1 MSLISVASSGLMA
14 TQIAMNTVSENVANT
29 TTDGYSRKTTTLTAT
44 SDGGVAATSI
54 NRVSSSYLNTQLW
67 NASSDS
73 GYYTEYSEYLSSMED
88 TLSSDTMSIDTLLDD
103 FYTALSAAS
112 SDPDDDS
119 LRQTAVSSAE
129 SVATG
134 FNWISDNLND
144 QFDSISE
151 ELDTSVASVND
162 LTSTIADLNEQIAT
176 LQAQG
181 GDTSSLEDSRD
192 SAVTELA
199 SMLDISV
206 TTQSDGSYTIT
217 LSQGQPLVSGGTAAT
232 LSEDDGDVSL
242 TYGTQTFS
250 VSEDVGGSI
259 GGLID
264 YRENVLEPTLDSL
277 NDLAAQI
284 ADAFNSL
291 QTSGYDVN
299 GDSGTA
305 LFTYDADNAAG
316 TLSLADGF
324 SSDDFA
330 FSNSATEGS
339 SNNENLLEMLDL
351 QDDQESAY
359 TSLVGS
365 IAIKSSAA
373 SDQLDANTTLVSNIE
388 SNISSNSGVNSDE
401 EAANLLVY
409 QNAYEANA
417 KVITVASDL
426 FDTLINM
433 Y

>member
-14 TQIAMNTVSENVANT
+14 TQIAINVVGENVANT
-29 TTDGYSRKTTTLTAT
+29 TTDDYSRKTTTLSST
-44 SDGGVAATSI
+44 SDGGVTVSSI
-54 NRVSSSYLNTQLW
+54 NRVSSQYLNTQLW

-73 GYYTEYSEYLSSMED
+73 GYYTEYSEYLSSTEEI
-88 TLSSDTMSIDTLLDD
+88 LSSDTMGIDTLLDD

-119 LRQTAVSSAE
+119 LRETALSSAE
-129 SVATG
+129 SLANG
-134 FNWISDNLND
+134 FNWISENLNS

-151 ELDTSVASVND
+151 ELDTSVSSVND
-162 LTSTIADLNEQIAT
+162 LTSTIAELNDQIAS

-199 SMLDISV
+199 SMLDITV
-206 TTQSDGSYTIT
+206 TTDSDGSYTIT
-217 LSQGQPLVSGGTAAT
+217 LSQGQPLVIGGTAAT
-232 LSEDDGDVSL
+232 LAEDDGDVTL

-264 YRENVLEPTLDSL
+264 YEENVLEPTLTSL
-277 NDLAAQI
+277 NELAAQI
-284 ADAFNSL
+284 ADDFNSL
-291 QTSGYDVN
+291 QTSGYDIN

-305 LFTYDADNAAG
+305 LFTYDSDNAAG
-316 TLSLADGF
+316 TLSI
-324 SSDDFA
+324 SDDFTSDDLA
-330 FSNSATEGS
+330 FSNSATDGS

-351 QDDQESAY
+351 QDDENDTY
-359 TSLVGS
+359 TTLVGS
-365 IAIKSSAA
+365 IAIKSSSA
-373 SDQLDANTTLVSNIE
+373 SDQLEANETLVSNIE
-388 SNISSNSGVNSDE
+388 DSISSNSGVNSDE
-401 EAANLLVY
+401 EAADLLVY

-417 KVITVASDL
+417 KVISVASEL
-426 FDTLINM
+426 FDTIISM